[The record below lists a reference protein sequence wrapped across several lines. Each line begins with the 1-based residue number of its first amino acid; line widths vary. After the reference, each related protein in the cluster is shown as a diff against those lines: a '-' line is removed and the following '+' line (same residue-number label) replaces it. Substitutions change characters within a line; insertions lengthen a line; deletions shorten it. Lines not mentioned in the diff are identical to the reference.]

1 MRLLNK
7 IRVSALVCTLGFLPG
22 AEAQTQA
29 DSDHIYFRQGSSV
42 IDSSIGDNGRILES
56 WSERF
61 PGSDEFPEMPE
72 LRILLRGSAC
82 PDGSTATSERLAE
95 ERAQAFKN
103 YVDGKYDLSA
113 HYKVTTA
120 AVAEDWDYCRQLVE
134 TSAAM
139 PDRSSVLKVIDSS
152 EAADVKEQQLKAM
165 PAAWNYMRQDILPQ
179 LRKVDVAIDYGTC
192 RIVEVRMPVETPK
205 PKPAPK
211 PAPQNRCCMC
221 CNGCPCSSDM
231 LVIEVDDALLNII
244 EGMIID
250 EIDAELIELE
260 LP

>member
-95 ERAQAFKN
+95 ERAA
-103 YVDGKYDLSA
+103 VLCGWLCEHTSIPRERIT
-113 HYKVTTA
+113 VTA
-120 AVAEDWDYCRQLVE
+120 CGIDWQGLE
-134 TSAAM
+134 
-139 PDRSSVLKVIDSS
+139 
-152 EAADVKEQQLKAM
+152 E
-165 PAAWNYMRQDILPQ
+165 
-179 LRKVDVAIDYGTC
+179 
-192 RIVEVRMPVETPK
+192 
-205 PKPAPK
+205 
-211 PAPQNRCCMC
+211 
-221 CNGCPCSSDM
+221 
-231 LVIEVDDALLNII
+231 LVIADTACPARAEVLHILQTTPEWIRDAPAR
-244 EGMIID
+244 ET
-250 EIDAELIELE
+250 DARKRPLMGSPGG